1 MEAKPKSIRAIRK
14 LRKSQPKL
22 IEGPK
27 KTMLI
32 RGNKSSN
39 EVMSFLKDIVYILL
53 SIEILKERQSCV
65 LFS

>member
-22 IEGPK
+22 IEGVK

-39 EVMSFLKDIVYILL
+39 EVMSFLKDIV
-53 SIEILKERQSCV
+53 
-65 LFS
+65 